1 VSLLDLSLD
10 GQYSLSVLD
19 ESENLP
25 SGRSDSHLVAW
36 RLLLTVH
43 ALFKARMDEGLK
55 TQKGIS
61 YDDYDVLATIN
72 EAAGERLR
80 LTELAELTL
89 FSHSGISRCV
99 TRLES
104 EGLLKRERSETDGRG
119 YYACLTRVGRNALL
133 EMWPRY
139 RKLIDRDFAS
149 KLTEDEAEQLAALLH
164 RLIASSGDS
173 RFNHVYSERLTDAP
187 V

>member
-1 VSLLDLSLD
+1 
-10 GQYSLSVLD
+10 VLD
-19 ESENLP
+19 ETENLP
-25 SGRSDSHLVAW
+25 SGHSDSHLVAW

-43 ALFKARMDEGLK
+43 ALFKERMDAGLK
-55 TQKGIS
+55 TSKGIS
-61 YDDYDVLATIN
+61 YDDYDVLVTLN
-72 EAAGERLR
+72 EAAGGRLR

-104 EGLLKRERSETDGRG
+104 GGLLKRERCETDGRG
-119 YYACLTRVGRNALL
+119 YYACLTRAGRHALL

-139 RKLIDRDFAS
+139 RKLIKRDFSS
-149 KLTEDEAEQLAALLH
+149 KMTEAEAEMLAKLLH
-164 RLIASSGDS
+164 RLIASSGDA
-173 RFNHVYSERLTDAP
+173 RFNHVYVERLTDAP